1 MMHGTS
7 NSSQT
12 KAYDFKTRDIKVL
25 KRLMPY
31 LLKMRVRVIFATL
44 FLIAAKFANVAVP
57 LILKEIVDSLD
68 QTNVL
73 LILPLGMLFAYGALR
88 LASSLFNELRDAI
101 FAKVRYHAMHL
112 IALGV
117 FKHLHTLDLS
127 FHLDRRIGGITRDI
141 DRGTQSVS
149 TLLSIFVFNILPSF
163 FEICLVIGILW
174 INYDFFFAG
183 ISLITVLFYVG
194 LTLAITTWRM
204 KYRYQMNDMQ
214 SEANTNAV
222 DSLINYETVKYFNQE
237 AFEVNRYDQTM
248 TRWEN
253 VATKSFTTMTALN
266 FVQGAVI
273 AIGVTIIL
281 IQASQGVVDQNL
293 SLGDLIMIQAL
304 LLQLFMPLG
313 SLGII
318 YRQIKHNFID
328 MNNMFDLL
336 ERTSE
341 VQDADHAPDLDIAH
355 GRIEFNHV
363 SFAYKGKEAVLN
375 DISFSIEP
383 GQKVAIVGSS
393 GSGKSTLAK
402 LLFRFYDVSSG
413 EILIDGQNIKLLNQ
427 SSVQSAIGVVPQDT
441 VMFNESIYYN
451 IAYGKPNAT
460 DDEIKRAAKL
470 SFIESFIDQL
480 PQGYDTVV
488 GERGLK
494 LSGGEKQRLAIARV
508 LLKNP
513 PILIFDEATSAL
525 DSYSEKMVQKA
536 LMSLSSEHTTLVIA
550 HRLSTIVDADKI
562 IVLGNGTIEESG
574 THTQLLNSGG
584 QYASLWHMQV
594 NEQNDEV

>member
-1 MMHGTS
+1 MHGTEKPT
-7 NSSQT
+7 Q
-12 KAYDFKTRDIKVL
+12 AYDFKTQDIKVL
-25 KRLMPY
+25 KKLLPY
-31 LLKMRVRVIFATL
+31 LLAMRARVILATI
-44 FLIAAKFANVAVP
+44 FLISAKLANVAVP
-57 LILKEIVDSLD
+57 VVLKEIVDGLD
-68 QTNVL
+68 QTNVV
-73 LILPLGMLFAYGALR
+73 LILPLGLLFAYGMLR
-88 LASSLFNELRDAI
+88 LSSSLFNELRDAI

-163 FEICLVIGILW
+163 FEICLVIGLLW
-174 INYDFFFAG
+174 INYDVFFAG
-183 ISLITVLFYVG
+183 ISLATVVFYIG

-237 AFEVNRYDQTM
+237 EFEVKRYEDTM

-253 VATKSFTTMTALN
+253 VATKSFTSMTALN

-273 AIGVTIIL
+273 AVGVTMVL
-281 IQASQGVVDQNL
+281 IMAAEGVVAQQL
-293 SLGDLIMIQAL
+293 SLGDMIMIQAL

-313 SLGII
+313 SLGIV

-328 MNNMFDLL
+328 MNNMFNLL
-336 ERTSE
+336 DKKPKIKS
-341 VQDADHAPDLDIAH
+341 DKNAPLLKV
-355 GRIEFNHV
+355 GQGKIEFKNV
-363 SFAYKGKEAVLN
+363 TFAYSGKESVLK
-375 DISFSIEP
+375 DISFDINP
-383 GQKVAIVGSS
+383 GQKVAIVGAS

-402 LLFRFYDVSSG
+402 LLFRFYDVESG
-413 EILIDGQNIKLLNQ
+413 EILIDGQNIKQLDL
-427 SSVQSAIGVVPQDT
+427 SSVQKAMGVVPQDT

-451 IAYGKPNAT
+451 IAYGKQGAT
-460 DDEIKRAAKL
+460 SDEVKTAAKL
-470 SFIESFIDQL
+470 AFIDQFIEQL
-480 PQGYDTVV
+480 PQGYDSRV

-525 DSYSEKMVQKA
+525 DSYSEQMVQRA
-536 LMSLSSEHTTLVIA
+536 LNSVSQQHTTLVIA
-550 HRLSTIVDADKI
+550 HRLSTIVDSDKI
-562 IVLGNGTIEESG
+562 IVLGNGGIQESG
-574 THTQLLNSGG
+574 SHEELLKAQGE
-584 QYASLWHMQV
+584 YAKLWDLQIDSQHS
-594 NEQNDEV
+594 

>member
-355 GRIEFNHV
+355 GRIEFKHV
-363 SFAYKGKEAVLN
+363 SFAYKGKKAVLN

-574 THTQLLNSGG
+574 THTQLLNLGG